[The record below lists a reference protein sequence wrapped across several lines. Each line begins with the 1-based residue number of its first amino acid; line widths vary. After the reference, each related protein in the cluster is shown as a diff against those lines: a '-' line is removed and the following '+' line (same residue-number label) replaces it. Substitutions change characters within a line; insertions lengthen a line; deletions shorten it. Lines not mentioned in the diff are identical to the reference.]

1 MPRTTNSDKVESVA
15 RGRQDGSKAGFVW
28 ITVFRDECRVQQ
40 TDLPPTLGEVRWFP
54 YQRTTGHFF
63 STSLCSL
70 LCCRSNPSII
80 LRRIIPR
87 PSIADMPTV
96 VPHLLLIQHALL
108 NRTNTVRLDFSL
120 PGLLACDEYLLH
132 LLESFT
138 CSLGKCEEHMDSHH
152 GAENT
157 KHNVHSPLDVDK
169 GRRHKV
175 RQGEVEDPICRSTQ
189 CDGLASH
196 SGGEE
201 LRRIDPRHRP
211 KVVSLHIDWKS
222 NTYPQVGANEATK
235 RYVQAMTA
243 LAGAPEICQLSSGTW
258 STPPGGAGLP

>member
-1 MPRTTNSDKVESVA
+1 MPRTTNSDKVKSVA
-15 RGRQDGSKAGFVW
+15 RGRQDGSKAGLVW

-40 TDLPPTLGEVRWFP
+40 TNLPPTLGEVRWFP
-54 YQRTTGHFF
+54 YQRTTRHFF
-63 STSLCSL
+63 LTSLCSL
-70 LCCRSNPSII
+70 LCCRSNPSVIF
-80 LRRIIPR
+80 RRIIPC

-108 NRTNTVRLDFSL
+108 NCPDTICLDFGL
-120 PGLLACDEYLLH
+120 PRLLACDEDLLH
-132 LLESFT
+132 LLESLAR
-138 CSLGKCEEHMDSHH
+138 SLGKCKEDMDSHH
-152 GAENT
+152 GAEHT
-157 KHNVHSPLDVDK
+157 EHDICSPLNVDK
-169 GRRHKV
+169 SWRHKV

-201 LRRIDPRHRP
+201 LGRIDPRYRP
-211 KVVSLHIDWKS
+211 KFVSLHRERDIS
-222 NTYPQVGANEATK
+222 TYPQVGANEATK